1 MENTILILN
10 IILAVLLVGIILLQ
24 KSEGGA
30 LGIGVSQDSFISSR
44 SAGSVL
50 TKATAIIATLF
61 IITILGVPYAIVTLP
76 IWQIILGFI
85 LAILI
90 ARIGNI
96 GYHRWLTHNQ
106 FTPSLFGREL
116 MLSCMTLS
124 GLTPPGHYVHAH
136 LNHHKYSDIKG
147 DPHNPKEIGFVRF
160 FFGQYE
166 TPRPIFM
173 RNYATNK
180 DAVYLTKHYWNL
192 YIVTLIILGIISP
205 WLIVWLAFMFSWS
218 WILTMHL
225 NWNGHKEG
233 KPTNLGWISN
243 IFLGGEDYHNPKLQ
257 TRCQIW
263 I

>member
-1 MENTILILN
+1 MPINSDMKFSDWTVIRVTI
-10 IILAVLLVGIILLQ
+10 
-24 KSEGGA
+24 
-30 LGIGVSQDSFISSR
+30 
-44 SAGSVL
+44 
-50 TKATAIIATLF
+50 LF

-85 LAILI
+85 MAILI

-147 DPHNPKEIGFVRF
+147 DPHNPKEIGLVRF

-166 TPRPIFM
+166 SPRPIFM

-192 YIVTLIILGIISP
+192 YIVTVIILGLISP

-243 IFLGGEDYHNPKLQ
+243 IFLGGEDYHKNHHDNPSKLIMGPKDVSGKYIIPLLQ
-257 TRCQIW
+257 
-263 I
+263 